1 MKDSTPLIL
10 GGLLLIAGIGIAKSL
25 TAKCVPNIQA
35 GSRVFL
41 VGDSLGVGIGPY
53 LKKLCTGIGADF
65 AATTQIS
72 TTTNFWVGNDDFK
85 SQIASFQPTLTIV
98 SLGTN
103 DTAGNTPAEQLSTN
117 IANLLAI
124 IQATGSAV
132 YWVLPPSPLPFPDRF
147 SALVRAQGVP
157 VFESGQL
164 DIPRGPDNLHP
175 TVAGYAGWAGVI
187 WQSATCSTQPPAA
200 SLSGLGR
207 LRFLPLAGMKPRKS
221 SIMAR
226 FVPTPKRRRPPIVF
240 HRS

>member
-1 MKDSTPLIL
+1 MIL

-72 TTTNFWVGNDDFK
+72 TTASFWVGNDDFK
-85 SQIASFQPTLTIV
+85 SQIAAFQPTLTIV

-103 DTAGNTPAEQLSTN
+103 DTAGNTPVDQLSTN

-132 YWVLPPSPLPFPDRF
+132 LWVLPPTMPFPDRF

-157 VFESGQL
+157 VFESAQL
-164 DIPRGPDNLHP
+164 DIPRDPNSSPPGVHP
-175 TVAGYAGWAGVI
+175 TIAGYAGWAGLI
-187 WQSATCSTQPPAA
+187 WQSATCSTQPPDAA
-200 SLSGLGR
+200 LSGLGR

-221 SIMAR
+221 TVMAR
-226 FVPTPKRRRPPIVF
+226 LVPTPKRRRPAIIF
-240 HRS
+240 HRG